1 MGEEHHIS
9 SYTSYTQKRKKKKT
23 HSVMG
28 VTDVSHNSFEF
39 EDSGNFTFQ
48 YSSSYDED
56 TCSSP
61 DSVFEYTFPTVS

>member
-1 MGEEHHIS
+1 
-9 SYTSYTQKRKKKKT
+9 
-23 HSVMG
+23 MG

-48 YSSSYDED
+48 CSSSYDED